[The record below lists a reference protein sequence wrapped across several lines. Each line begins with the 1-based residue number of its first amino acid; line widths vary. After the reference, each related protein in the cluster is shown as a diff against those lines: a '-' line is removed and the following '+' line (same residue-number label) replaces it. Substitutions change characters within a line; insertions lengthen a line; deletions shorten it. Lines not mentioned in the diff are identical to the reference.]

1 MKIKSFEVQ
10 GLFGLKEKI
19 KIRLNEDLNILSG
32 RNGSGK
38 TTVMKLMWYL
48 ISGNFDK
55 ALAEIEFTS
64 AILVTDK
71 YDLNVKIDLNNKEK
85 PLISKIN
92 FYEKNN
98 LQINDTLSEVSKKYD
113 DVDWYFP
120 RHIGSSF
127 FFPTFRIIEGGF
139 STQSYNIKHDVIKE
153 FYLKFNEDDKGFG
166 EANFALTS
174 ISKRNSKEG
183 HKFVTN
189 ISTDHIDILISMIY
203 MDVLEKQNA
212 ILDGLLEAYNRR
224 IELSNQIT
232 EDFKKNTEKNIS
244 TIYTMDEKISTLKVK
259 REENN
264 IPIKKI
270 ENLVNIFLKD
280 KNIKFTGK
288 VRFNLLKMDADAP
301 EEAMLLTKD
310 LSAGEKQILTFIIY
324 NAFYNNTIF
333 FIDEPELSL
342 HTDWQRILFR
352 MLKKQN
358 STNQF
363 IISTHSPFIYS
374 KYPDKEICIDS
385 MQDRGNN
392 QGYVT
397 ND

>member
-1 MKIKSFEVQ
+1 MKIKSFEVH
-10 GLFGLKEKI
+10 GLFGQYDIEKI
-19 KIRLNEDLNILSG
+19 VFNEDLNILSG
-32 RNGSGK
+32 RNGAGK
-38 TTVMKLMWYL
+38 TTVLKLMWYL

-55 ALAEIEFTS
+55 ALAEIEFNS
-64 AILVTDK
+64 ATLITDK
-71 YDLNVKIDLNNKEK
+71 YDLNVKIDLNDKDK
-85 PLISKIN
+85 PLISKVN

-98 LQINDTLSEVSKKYD
+98 SKINDTLNEVSKKYG
-113 DVDWYFP
+113 DVDWYLP

-153 FYLKFNEDDKGFG
+153 FYLKFNEDEKGFG

-174 ISKRNSKEG
+174 ISKRNSKEN

-189 ISTDHIDILISMIY
+189 VSTDNIDILISMIY
-203 MDVLEKQNA
+203 MGVLEKQNK
-212 ILDGLLEAYNRR
+212 ILNGLLDAYNKR
-224 IELSNQIT
+224 IELTNQLEEEGVNIT
-232 EDFKKNTEKNIS
+232 ENIS
-244 TIYTMDEKISTLKVK
+244 VINKMDQEISILKVQ

-270 ENLVNIFLKD
+270 ESLISIFFKD
-280 KNIKFTGK
+280 KNIKFNGK
-288 VRFNLLKMDADAP
+288 VRFNTLNMGVDVP
-301 EEAMLLTKD
+301 EEMMLLTKD

-352 MLKKQN
+352 KLKQQN

-374 KYPDKEICIDS
+374 KYPDKEICIDPK
-385 MQDRGNN
+385 QDRGN
-392 QGYVT
+392 VE
-397 ND
+397 D